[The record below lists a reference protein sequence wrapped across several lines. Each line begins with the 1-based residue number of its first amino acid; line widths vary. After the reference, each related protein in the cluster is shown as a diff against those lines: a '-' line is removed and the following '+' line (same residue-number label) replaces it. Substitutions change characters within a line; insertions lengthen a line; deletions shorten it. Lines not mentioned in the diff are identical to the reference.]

1 MIPSQLKVP
10 IYIIPLELE
19 GAELP
24 SNSNETIYAFISEET
39 KRLIAS

>member
-1 MIPSQLKVP
+1 MTPSQLKVP
-10 IYIIPLELE
+10 IPLELE

-39 KRLIAS
+39 NRIIAS